1 MHLSKIIP
9 QPQETEK
16 EGPTLSKTFFYK
28 WMLWGWGDTSVG
40 KGLALQVSRSE
51 FGFTLLLEKPGIM
64 ARAHNPITGR
74 EGWRQIEP
82 RHSLAI

>member
-1 MHLSKIIP
+1 MHLSKLIP

-40 KGLALQVSRSE
+40 KGLTLQVSS
-51 FGFTLLLEKPGIM
+51 T
-64 ARAHNPITGR
+64 
-74 EGWRQIEP
+74 
-82 RHSLAI
+82 